1 MTTSALTSHH
11 LTHETL
17 HSASDML
24 PDLQPNGGS
33 KMPKLSKRL
42 VDSLP
47 PEPKERIHWDSDLS
61 GFGIRVYPTG
71 RKVYVVQYRLHGRTR
86 RKNLGQHGLLTAEEA
101 LRDAKL
107 VQADVARGSDPSAE
121 RKARLRSPT
130 IKELGERFL
139 KEHVALHCK
148 PTTLYVYR
156 NLLRGVVNP
165 VPGSIKVSEINFADI
180 QAFHLKRHETPYQAN
195 RGVMVLSKML
205 NLAEDWGL
213 RAMNTNPT
221 RRIKRYPEV
230 EKKRYLD
237 EAEQER
243 LGAVLAE
250 MLQAADISR
259 YVFAAFYLLLL
270 TGCRL
275 GEIQKLKWDYVT
287 STHLELPDS
296 KTGRRRIPLPREA
309 STLLKSLER
318 REGNP
323 YVILGDH
330 GSSHYNDLQKPW
342 RRIRARANLNDVR
355 LHDLRHTYA
364 SVAVMNGIDPFMLKE
379 ILGHKN
385 LSTTLR
391 YAHLSDD
398 AVQKAA
404 GRIANRLAATL
415 GSVG

>member
-1 MTTSALTSHH
+1 MAKLTKRYVESIQNPER
-11 LTHETL
+11 ETIL
-17 HSASDML
+17 
-24 PDLQPNGGS
+24 
-33 KMPKLSKRL
+33 
-42 VDSLP
+42 
-47 PEPKERIHWDSDLS
+47 WDEELA
-61 GFGIRVYPTG
+61 GFGVRIYPTG
-71 RKVYVVQYRLHGRTR
+71 RKVFIVQYKLNGRTR
-86 RKNLGQHGLLTAEEA
+86 RKTLGRHGIVTAEEA
-101 LRDAKL
+101 RKDAKL
-107 VQADVARGSDPSAE
+107 VQAEVARGSDPSAE

-139 KEHVALHCK
+139 KEHVAVHCK
-148 PTTLYVYR
+148 PTTQTGYAGILKK
-156 NLLRGVVNP
+156 VVNP
-165 VPGSIKVSEINFADI
+165 VLGSIKTSEISFTDI
-180 QAFHLKRHETPYQAN
+180 QAFHQKRRDTPYLAN
-195 RGVMVLSKML
+195 RGVMILSKML

-213 RAMNTNPT
+213 RSMNSNPT
-221 RRIKRYPEV
+221 TRIKKYPEV

-237 EAEQER
+237 ESEQER
-243 LGAVLAE
+243 LGEVLTE
-250 MLQAADISR
+250 MLAAGEITR

-287 STHLELPDS
+287 RTHLELPDS

-309 STLLKSLER
+309 RALIDMLDR

-330 GSSHYNDLQKPW
+330 GTGHYNDMQKPW
-342 RRIRARANLNDVR
+342 RKIRARAGLEDVR
-355 LHDLRHTYA
+355 VHDLRHTYA
-364 SVAVMNGIDPFMLKE
+364 SVAVMNGVDPFMLKE

-404 GRIANRLAATL
+404 GKIANRLATTL
-415 GSVG
+415 NGLA

>member
-1 MTTSALTSHH
+1 
-11 LTHETL
+11 
-17 HSASDML
+17 
-24 PDLQPNGGS
+24 
-33 KMPKLSKRL
+33 MPKLTKRL
-42 VDSLP
+42 VESLS
-47 PEPKERIHWDSDLS
+47 PEPKERIIWDDELA
-61 GFGIRVYPTG
+61 GFGIRMYPTG
-71 RKVYVVQYRLHGRTR
+71 RRVYVVQYRLHGRTR
-86 RKNLGQHGLLTAEEA
+86 RKNLGQHGVLTAEEA
-101 LRDAKL
+101 RKDAKL

-139 KEHVALHCK
+139 TDHVALHCK
-148 PTTLYVYR
+148 PTTLYDYR
-156 NLLRGVVNP
+156 NMLRGVVNP
-165 VPGSIKVSEINFADI
+165 VLGGIKVSEITFTDI
-180 QAFHLKRHETPYQAN
+180 QAFHLKRRETPYQAN
-195 RGVMVLSKML
+195 RGVMILSKML

-213 RAMNTNPT
+213 RPMNSNPT
-221 RRIKRYPEV
+221 KRIKRYPEE

-237 EAEQER
+237 EVEQER
-243 LGAVLAE
+243 LGTVLAN
-250 MLQAADISR
+250 MLQNEEITR

-287 STHLELPDS
+287 RTHLELPDS

-309 STLLKSLER
+309 RALLDTLER

-323 YVILGDH
+323 YVILGTHSD
-330 GSSHYNDLQKPW
+330 GHYNDLQKPW
-342 RRIRARANLNDVR
+342 RKIRERAGLNDVR
-355 LHDLRHTYA
+355 VHDLRHTYA
-364 SVAVMNGIDPFMLKE
+364 SVAVMNGIDPFTLKE

-404 GRIANRLAATL
+404 GQIANRLASAL
-415 GSVG
+415 GSVE

>member
-1 MTTSALTSHH
+1 MVKLTARHV
-11 LTHETL
+11 ENV
-17 HSASDML
+17 A
-24 PDLQPNGGS
+24 
-33 KMPKLSKRL
+33 
-42 VDSLP
+42 
-47 PEPKERIHWDSDLS
+47 PERKERILWDDDLS
-61 GFGIRVYPTG
+61 GFGLRSYPSG
-71 RKVYVVQYRLHGRTR
+71 RKVYIVQYKLHGRTR
-86 RKNLGQHGLLTAEEA
+86 RKTLGKHGVVTADEA
-101 LRDAKL
+101 RRGAKL
-107 VQADVARGSDPSAE
+107 VQADVARGADPSAE

-130 IKELGERFL
+130 IKALGERFL

-148 PTTLYVYR
+148 PTTLYDYR

-165 VPGSIKVSEINFADI
+165 VLGGIKVSEITFADI
-180 QAFHLKRHETPYQAN
+180 QTFHLKRRDTPYQAN

-221 RRIKRYPEV
+221 RRLKRYPEV

-237 EAEQER
+237 DSEQER
-243 LGAVLAE
+243 LGSVLAN
-250 MLQAADISR
+250 MLASGEITR

-287 STHLELPDS
+287 RTHLELPDS
-296 KTGRRRIPLPREA
+296 KTGRRRIPLPREGRA
-309 STLLKSLER
+309 LIDTLER

-323 YVILGDH
+323 YVILGGH
-330 GSSHYNDLQKPW
+330 GTGHYNDLQKPW
-342 RRIRARANLNDVR
+342 RKIRARAGLEDVR

-364 SVAVMNGIDPFMLKE
+364 SVAVMNGIDPFTLKE

-391 YAHLSDD
+391 YVHLSDD

-404 GRIANRLAATL
+404 GQIANRLAATL
-415 GSVG
+415 GSVA

>member
-1 MTTSALTSHH
+1 MAKLT
-11 LTHETL
+11 
-17 HSASDML
+17 
-24 PDLQPNGGS
+24 
-33 KMPKLSKRL
+33 KRY
-42 VDSLP
+42 VDSIPDPTQETIL
-47 PEPKERIHWDSDLS
+47 WDDELA
-61 GFGIRVYPTG
+61 GFGLRVYPTG
-71 RKVYVVQYRLHGRTR
+71 RKVFVVQYKLHGRTR
-86 RKNLGQHGLLTAEEA
+86 RKTLGKHGVVTADEA
-101 LRDAKL
+101 RKDAKV
-107 VQADVARGSDPSAE
+107 VQAEVARGTDPSAE

-148 PTTLYVYR
+148 PTTQNGYAG
-156 NLLRGVVNP
+156 LLKKVVNP
-165 VPGSIKVSEINFADI
+165 VLGGVKTSEITFVDI
-180 QAFHLKRHETPYQAN
+180 QTFHQRRSDTPYLAN
-195 RGVMVLSKML
+195 RGVMILSKML

-213 RAMNTNPT
+213 RPMNTNPT
-221 RRIKRYPEV
+221 KRIKRYPEV

-237 EAEQER
+237 EGEQER
-243 LGAVLAE
+243 LGEVLAE
-250 MLQAADISR
+250 MLSVGEISR

-275 GEIQKLKWDYVT
+275 GEIQTLKWAFVT
-287 STHLELPDS
+287 RTHLELPDS

-309 STLLKSLER
+309 RSLLDMLER

-330 GSSHYNDLQKPW
+330 GTGHYNDMQKPW
-342 RRIRARANLNDVR
+342 RKIRARAGLDDVR
-355 LHDLRHTYA
+355 VHDLRHTYA

-398 AVQKAA
+398 TVQKAA
-404 GRIANRLAATL
+404 GQIANRLAATL
-415 GSVG
+415 GSVA

>member
-1 MTTSALTSHH
+1 MAKLTKRHVESI
-11 LTHETL
+11 
-17 HSASDML
+17 A
-24 PDLQPNGGS
+24 PNT
-33 KMPKLSKRL
+33 
-42 VDSLP
+42 
-47 PEPKERIHWDSDLS
+47 KERILWDDELS
-61 GFGIRVYPTG
+61 GFGLRVYPTG
-71 RKVYVVQYRLHGRTR
+71 RKVYVVQYKLHGRTR
-86 RKNLGQHGLLTAEEA
+86 RKNLGKHGVVTADEA
-101 LRDAKL
+101 RREAKL
-107 VQADVARGSDPSAE
+107 CQADVARGADPSAE
-121 RKARLRSPT
+121 RKSRLRSPS

-139 KEHVALHCK
+139 SEHVALHCK
-148 PTTLYVYR
+148 PTTHYDYT
-156 NLLRGVVNP
+156 NLLKNVVNP
-165 VPGSIKVSEINFADI
+165 VLGGIKASEITFADI
-180 QAFHLKRHETPYQAN
+180 QAFHLKRRETPYQAN

-213 RAMNTNPT
+213 RPMNTNPT
-221 RRIKRYPEV
+221 RRVKRYPEE

-237 EAEQER
+237 EDEQER
-243 LGAVLAE
+243 LGGVLAD
-250 MLQAADISR
+250 MLAQGEISR

-287 STHLELPDS
+287 RTHLELPDS
-296 KTGRRRIPLPREA
+296 KTGRRRIPLPPPARR
-309 STLLKSLER
+309 LLDSLEQ

-323 YVILGDH
+323 YVILGTH
-330 GSSHYNDLQKPW
+330 GSGHYNDLQKPW
-342 RRIRARANLNDVR
+342 RKIRAVAGLDDVR

-404 GRIANRLAATL
+404 GKIANRLAGAL
-415 GSVG
+415 GNMA